1 MTHTVAVQFESV
13 TFVQLMGFYETFYST
28 SLPLFREI
36 TSWEPTFFLVPFY
49 EREKKKRTLWAGSI
63 APWYSVCLVCVVCVS
78 TSPTPTPGMGS
89 LISKAAR
96 KMRWFMLVSNWVSPP
111 TQLPEH
117 STDAGQ
123 PQAAGA
129 FASGFQKGLHSWRL
143 SLVFWNRN
151 QGWQRWTV
159 LEYSHILEVCL
170 FVSEFSL
177 GC

>member
-1 MTHTVAVQFESV
+1 MTHPVAVQFEFV

-49 EREKKKRTLWAGSI
+49 EEKKKSSLSGSM

-78 TSPTPTPGMGS
+78 TPPTTPGMGS
-89 LISKAAR
+89 LVSKAAR
-96 KMRWFMLVSNWVSPP
+96 KMRWFMLVSNWASLP
-111 TQLPEH
+111 TLLPER
-117 STDAGQ
+117 SSDAGQ

-143 SLVFWNRN
+143 SLVFRNRN

-159 LEYSHILEVCL
+159 LEYLHVLEVCL